1 MARKALSKLRQRF
14 GDEYLLDLNA
24 AGAWVRAGGSKNGAK
39 QSAHNALSDPA
50 LQAYLQERMRQRSK
64 RTEIKQDRVLKE
76 IATLAFFDARSLFDE
91 QGRLLPP
98 HQWPDEVAA
107 AVAGIDVSTKQV
119 PGTDPVEIDHIVKI
133 RLWDKGRQIELA
145 GRHLKL
151 FTDKTELTGANNGP
165 VQVQEIRFVA
175 PKSGDGN

>member
-50 LQAYLQERMRQRSK
+50 LQAYLQEQMDK
-64 RTEIKQDRVLKE
+64 RRERT
-76 IATLAFFDARSLFDE
+76 
-91 QGRLLPP
+91 
-98 HQWPDEVAA
+98 
-107 AVAGIDVSTKQV
+107 
-119 PGTDPVEIDHIVKI
+119 
-133 RLWDKGRQIELA
+133 QIEADDVLRDIRRVGGKA
-145 GRHLKL
+145 ENSADWGNALRALELQGRHLKL